1 MEVSQTWGAGVSRGD
16 PRPTQ
21 PGGKKEPFLWGEMTD
36 ASLSPACDVRAKAHH
51 VQRLARW
58 LSGKEFTCQCRKWG
72 FDPWVGKTP
81 LWRRKWQPTPVFVPG
96 ESQGLGSLVGCRLWG
111 RTGLDTTEAT

>member
-58 LSGKEFTCQCRKWG
+58 LSGQEFTCQCRKWG

-96 ESQGLGSLVGCRLWG
+96 ESQGLGSLVGCRLLG
-111 RTGLDTTEAT
+111 HTESDMTEAT